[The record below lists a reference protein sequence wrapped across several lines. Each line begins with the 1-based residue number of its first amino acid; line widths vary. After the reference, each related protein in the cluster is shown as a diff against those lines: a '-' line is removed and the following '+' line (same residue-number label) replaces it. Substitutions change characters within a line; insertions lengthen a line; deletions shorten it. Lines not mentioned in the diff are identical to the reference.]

1 VILNIRVIP
10 KASRNLIMPNVVTQD
25 EILRHP
31 EASLRRKATFG
42 KKENNSFKAYLTKA
56 AHNGLANKQL
66 IELLANHF
74 KVKKYQIK
82 IIKGEKARNKVIEI
96 DARVDAGKI

>member
-10 KASRNLIMPNVVTQD
+10 KASRNLI
-25 EILRHP
+25 
-31 EASLRRKATFG
+31 
-42 KKENNSFKAYLTKA
+42 KKENDSLKAYLTKA
-56 AHNGLANKQL
+56 AQNGLANKQL
-66 IELLANHF
+66 IELLAKHL

-96 DARVDAGKI
+96 DSTADAGKI